1 VIRQDIRTMWQ
12 THIGQAWIV
21 VNRLLYS
28 HLNTSVPPLTSLCS
42 WHRQSS
48 ISNMDGLS
56 VAASVAGLVQL
67 SAKVISIIST
77 FISTT
82 AGAPKTARS
91 VLAESKVLRAIFHQ
105 LQDFILNSSEEIDD
119 RESIYVEP
127 LVATLTGCV
136 CSFNKLEGVLESLN
150 TKPDAGSLL
159 RLWDS
164 TKWALKD
171 SDISQI
177 LDDLQK
183 HKSSL
188 NLMMTTI
195 TWYIPASSQ
204 PTSG

>member
-1 VIRQDIRTMWQ
+1 
-12 THIGQAWIV
+12 
-21 VNRLLYS
+21 
-28 HLNTSVPPLTSLCS
+28 
-42 WHRQSS
+42 
-48 ISNMDGLS
+48 MDGLS

-77 FISTT
+77 FISAT

-91 VLAESKVLRAIFHQ
+91 VLAESAALQAIFHQ

-136 CSFNKLEGVLESLN
+136 CSFNELEEVLESLN

-159 RLWDS
+159 RVWDS
-164 TKWALKD
+164 TKWARKC
-171 SDISQI
+171 SDIDRI
-177 LDDLQK
+177 LGDLQK

-188 NLMMTTI
+188 NLMIATI